1 MRSDGNGSKNY
12 NDASSNKRNRHYA
25 TINLDGSGKT
35 NIVSGIPFFDHI
47 LEGFA
52 RHGLFDLELKCD
64 GDLDV
69 DSHHTIEDCGIVLG
83 QAIKKAL
90 GDKKSIKRYGHFILP
105 MDETLMLCAVDL
117 SGRPYFSYDVNFTVS
132 KIGAMD
138 TEMVREFFYA
148 VSYGA
153 EMNLHMKQ
161 LDGVNNHHIAEACF
175 KAFGKALDMATMYEE
190 RLQGSVWSTKGTL

>member
-1 MRSDGNGSKNY
+1 MEPRIAAIERKTKETDIKL
-12 NDASSNKRNRHYA
+12 
-25 TINLDGSGKT
+25 TLNLDGSGKT
-35 NIVSGIPFFDHI
+35 NIVSGIPFFDHM

-52 RHGLFDLELKCD
+52 RHGLFDLEFKCE

-138 TEMVREFFYA
+138 SEMIREFFYA

>member
-1 MRSDGNGSKNY
+1 MEPRIAAIERKTKETDIKL
-12 NDASSNKRNRHYA
+12 
-25 TINLDGSGKT
+25 TLNLDGSGKT
-35 NIVSGIPFFDHI
+35 NIVSGIPFFDHM

-64 GDLDV
+64 GDLAV

>member
-1 MRSDGNGSKNY
+1 MEPRI
-12 NDASSNKRNRHYA
+12 A
-25 TINLDGSGKT
+25 TIERTTRETDIRLTLNLDGTGKT
-35 NIVSGIPFFDHI
+35 RIDTGIPFFDHM
-47 LEGFA
+47 LDGFA
-52 RHGLFDLELKCD
+52 RHGLLDLELNCQ
-64 GDLDV
+64 GDLEV

-83 QAIKKAL
+83 QAIKQAL
-90 GDKKSIKRYGHFILP
+90 GDKKAIKRYGHFILP
-105 MDETLMLCAVDL
+105 MDETLILCAIDL
-117 SGRPYFSYDVNFTVS
+117 SGRPYFSYDVNFTVP

-138 TEMVREFFYA
+138 SEMIREFFYA

>member
-1 MRSDGNGSKNY
+1 MEPRIAAIERKTKETDIKL
-12 NDASSNKRNRHYA
+12 
-25 TINLDGSGKT
+25 TLNLDGSGKT
-35 NIVSGIPFFDHI
+35 NIVSGIPFFDHM

-52 RHGLFDLELKCD
+52 RHGLFDLELKCE

-138 TEMVREFFYA
+138 SEMIREFFYA

>member
-1 MRSDGNGSKNY
+1 MKPRIAAIERKTKETDIKLSL
-12 NDASSNKRNRHYA
+12 
-25 TINLDGSGKT
+25 NLDGSGKT
-35 NIVSGIPFFDHI
+35 NIVSGIPFFDHM